1 MKKINT
7 EGDGGGGEQLEKS
20 EKSKVERERK
30 RERDSKRAR
39 TYSGL
44 TVSPHPVTLLSKPNA
59 DT

>member
-1 MKKINT
+1 MET
-7 EGDGGGGEQLEKS
+7 ETAKNNWKSTKEKS
-20 EKSKVERERK
+20 RK
-30 RERDSKRAR
+30 RRKDGDRETARKAR